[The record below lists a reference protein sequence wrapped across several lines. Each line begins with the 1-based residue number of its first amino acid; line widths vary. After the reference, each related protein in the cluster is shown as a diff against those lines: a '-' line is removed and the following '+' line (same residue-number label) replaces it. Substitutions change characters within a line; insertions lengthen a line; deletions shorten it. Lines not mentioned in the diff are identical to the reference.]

1 MFEEVFPL
9 SAEFPIVAI
18 TGASD
23 HSSTS
28 ITQALQRIFYRE
40 RIKAV
45 YIPGSG
51 FHRFE
56 RAAMREAVK
65 AAHAEGRSLSHFGP
79 EGNHLDKLESMFF
92 EYAATGGGKFR
103 YYLHSEEVARRF
115 GQTAG
120 TFTPWE
126 DLDLDSDLLLYRGL
140 NGAMIDGDIDLSQY
154 PDLLVGAAPS
164 VNLEWMRRR
173 ERDLRRGYSEAEIK
187 EMTLE
192 RMADYAKHMTPQFTR
207 THINFQLIPAVDT
220 SNPFDFDSLPTEDEC
235 MLVIHFQ
242 KVIDQ
247 MNIVDLLHRI
257 PGAVMSRRD
266 TMVIP
271 GSQMLSA
278 VEMILMPLIENLIR
292 RSREIRGITE
302 VAEDRGAGI
311 LGMLGQLK

>member
-1 MFEEVFPL
+1 M

-40 RIKAV
+40 RIKAS

-56 RAAMREAVK
+56 REQMRKEVK
-65 AAHAEGRSLSHFGP
+65 AARSEDRPMSHFGP

-92 EYAATGGGKFR
+92 EYAATGNGKYR
-103 YYLHSEEVARRF
+103 YYLHSDKVA
-115 GQTAG
+115 QTYKQASG
-120 TFTPWE
+120 TFTPWA
-126 DLDLDSDLLLYRGL
+126 DLDPDSDLLLYRGL
-140 NGAMIDGDIDLSQY
+140 HGAMIDGDIDLSQY

-173 ERDLRRGYSEAEIK
+173 ERDLRRGYSQDDVK

-192 RMADYAKHMTPQFTR
+192 RMADYAKHLTPQFTR
-207 THINFQLIPAVDT
+207 TDINFQLIPVVDT
-220 SNPFDFDSLPTEDEC
+220 SNPFDCENLPTEDEC
-235 MLVIHFQ
+235 ILVIHFQ
-242 KVIDQ
+242 KKKIIQQID
-247 MNIVDLLHRI
+247 MIDLLNRI
-257 PGAVMSRRD
+257 PDATMTRRD
-266 TMVIP
+266 TMLIP

-278 VEMILMPLIENLIR
+278 VEIILMPLIENLIR
-292 RSREIRGITE
+292 RSREIKGIT
-302 VAEDRGAGI
+302 AADIPEDRGAGI